1 MGTILSDGGAT
12 FNNHTALSACHTR
25 GASSLGNTPPGCDV
39 GRLIHHHNI
48 RERTTSTSSTA
59 TTATTSTIASSHN
72 IESPVRHNI
81 SAVAEEQKVRKEPKI
96 LLEGTLLNSIRL
108 L

>member
-12 FNNHTALSACHTR
+12 FNNHTALSACHTTTR

-39 GRLIHHHNI
+39 ARLIHNHNI

-59 TTATTSTIASSHN
+59 TTATTSTTASSHN
-72 IESPVRHNI
+72 IESPVRYNV
-81 SAVAEEQKVRKEPKI
+81 SAVVAEEQKV
-96 LLEGTLLNSIRL
+96 S
-108 L
+108 